1 MDAYVQERRLDV
13 RIAEL
18 AHRFH
23 GVVDVAHLYALGA
36 SRTQIGHRIRSG
48 RLIPLHRGVY
58 AVGHRRLTR
67 AGSWLAAVRAMG
79 QGAALSHVHA
89 VAHWDLRPPPGGRVH
104 VTVGGK
110 GRRQRKGI
118 LVHNADLPPE
128 HVTVRE
134 EIPVTTPARTLAD
147 LAGTVSRPQ
156 LARAIEAADTHGLL
170 DVPSLLAVSAGR
182 PGAATLRALTRAES
196 APHPQRLRG
205 RVPAPLRPLR
215 HRPAADE
222 HPAARLRG
230 RRVLA
235 RPRLGRR
242 ARLLPVP
249 RHPGRLRARPGARR
263 RAPRR
268 RADHPALHLRAGH
281 EAPALG
287 GVETRSTF
295 SAWIFLIAPFLR
307 AGGSDA
313 SAPRS
318 ASSSR

>member
-1 MDAYVQERRLDV
+1 MACGRAGDGARRG
-13 RIAEL
+13 AEP
-18 AHRFH
+18 RPR
-23 GVVDVAHLYALGA
+23 GRALGPA
-36 SRTQIGHRIRSG
+36 PATG
-48 RLIPLHRGVY
+48 RP
-58 AVGHRRLTR
+58 
-67 AGSWLAAVRAMG
+67 
-79 QGAALSHVHA
+79 
-89 VAHWDLRPPPGGRVH
+89 RPRD
-104 VTVGGK
+104 
-110 GRRQRKGI
+110 GRRQGPTSAQGDPRSQCR
-118 LVHNADLPPE
+118 PPAG
-128 HVTVRE
+128 
-134 EIPVTTPARTLAD
+134 ARHGPRGD
-147 LAGTVSRPQ
+147 PGHHAG
-156 LARAIEAADTHGLL
+156 AH
-170 DVPSLLAVSAGR
+170 AGR
-182 PGAATLRALTRAES
+182 PRRHRQPPAARPCDRGRRHARPARRPLTAGGQRRAAGGRDAEGADAGGV

-222 HPAARLRG
+222 HPGARLRG

-307 AGGSDA
+307 AGGSEA